1 MTHFNKGPS
10 YGLSAE
16 VKNKVRARAV
26 WGRSAA
32 GREGCEPPRRDVGAA
47 REVRASQLTEPA
59 RTRWLALALFPRRGR
74 AGGSRTPGVP
84 QRRGARSKAAR
95 CAPRGKR
102 ALQSG
107 LWPLGGAWP
116 RGWDS
121 GSCRPRH
128 PPGSGLPWDPA
139 SPPILAPSSHK
150 RSWAVTWPNRAPHC
164 SSPSP
169 WEGML
174 SVPPTPGTRGRKGSP
189 LVVVPRCHWLW

>member
-16 VKNKVRARAV
+16 VKNKVCARDV

-47 REVRASQLTEPA
+47 REVRAPQLTKPA
-59 RTRWLALALFPRRGR
+59 RTRWPWLCSRAAAQA
-74 AGGSRTPGVP
+74 AGGFPDAWSP
-84 QRRGARSKAAR
+84 A
-95 CAPRGKR
+95 APRGPLEGCRMRPSGKR

-116 RGWDS
+116 RGSDS

-128 PPGSGLPWDPA
+128 PPESGLQWDPA
-139 SPPILAPSSHK
+139 PPPILAPSSHK

-169 WEGML
+169 REGKL

-189 LVVVPRCHWLW
+189 SVVPRCHWLW